1 MTLRGSLLVATAV
14 AACVNSGPIA
24 SAQETSGVSDGE
36 PAPVSLS
43 PVSVPLNQE
52 RILKIIPDY
61 QTVQNTSRPVAP
73 LTVRQKWNLAWKETT
88 DPFNVVS
95 AAMTAAF
102 SQRENQTP
110 KYGEGWPNYGKR
122 FGAAVADMGTQSL
135 FSAAVFATLLRQ
147 DPRYFRKGPGYGL
160 VPRALYSVT
169 RLFVGRNDA
178 GRHVFNSPNLL
189 GMAAGIAAS
198 NLYYPSASR
207 TGAVMAGRLETSLL
221 GGLTGNLMSEFW
233 PDVQRKLFHRKTKN

>member
-1 MTLRGSLLVATAV
+1 MTLRGSLLVAAAAAWLNGGVIALGQERSAV
-14 AACVNSGPIA
+14 
-24 SAQETSGVSDGE
+24 TDGE
-36 PAPVSLS
+36 PAPAALA

-61 QTVQNTSRPVAP
+61 QTVQDTSRLIAP
-73 LTVRQKWNLAWKETT
+73 LTSRQKWNLAWWEAT
-88 DPFNVVS
+88 DPFNIGS

-102 SQRENQTP
+102 SQRDNQTP
-110 KYGEGWPNYGKR
+110 KYGEGWPNYGRR
-122 FGAAVADMGTQSL
+122 FGAAIADSATQSI
-135 FSAAVFATLLRQ
+135 FSAGLFATLLRQ
-147 DPRYFRKGPGYGL
+147 DPRYFRKGPGYGIL
-160 VPRALYSVT
+160 PRAVYSVT

-189 GMAAGIAAS
+189 GMGAGIAAS

-207 TGAVMAGRLETSLL
+207 TGTVMAGRLETSLL

-233 PDVQRKLFHRKTKN
+233 PDVQRKLFHRKPKN

>member
-1 MTLRGSLLVATAV
+1 LE
-14 AACVNSGPIA
+14 SGPIA
-24 SAQETSGVSDGE
+24 AGQERSGLTDSE
-36 PAPVSLS
+36 ATPASLAPVA
-43 PVSVPLNQE
+43 VPLNQE

-61 QTVQNTSRPVAP
+61 QTVENTSQPVAP
-73 LTVRQKWNLAWKETT
+73 LTVRQKWTLAWKETS
-88 DPFNVVS
+88 DPYNMVS

-102 SQRENQTP
+102 SQHDNQTP
-110 KYGEGWPNYGKR
+110 RYGEGWPNYGKR

-135 FSAAVFATLLRQ
+135 FSAAVFATLLHQ
-147 DPRYFRKGPGYGL
+147 DPRYFRKGPGYGVL
-160 VPRALYSVT
+160 PRALYSVT

-178 GRHVFNSPNLL
+178 GRSVFNSPNLL
-189 GMAAGIAAS
+189 GMAAGIATS

-233 PDVQRKLFHRKTKN
+233 PDVQRKLFHRKSKN